1 MRRLRVMTYNIHR
14 GRGLDWKVDLGR
26 TAAVI
31 ESYAPD
37 VVTLQEVDIGRKRS
51 GGVDQAHELAR
62 RLGMET
68 VFAPNLEWSQDER
81 YGIATLTHLP
91 IQSWRHLKLPLAY
104 RSEPRSS
111 LITILRW
118 PELEADGVTPA
129 AEPGGH
135 VVEVIN
141 THLSILFKERPG
153 QVAAIAAAM
162 ASEALIVAGDFNMT
176 PWSPAYRSLRRDSYL
191 HSATRFARTWPAP
204 APFMPLDHILYRGQV
219 ELVRAE
225 AWSGG
230 PARTASDH
238 LPVVVEL
245 AAA

>member
-14 GRGLDWKVDLGR
+14 GRGVDMKQDLGR
-26 TAAVI
+26 TADVI
-31 ESYAPD
+31 ASYNPD
-37 VVTLQEVDIGRKRS
+37 VVALQEVDIGRKHS
-51 GGVDQAHELAR
+51 GRIDQADDLAK
-62 RLGMET
+62 RLGMEV
-68 VFAPNLEWSQDER
+68 VFCPNLEWGDGER
-81 YGIATLTHLP
+81 YGIATLTKLP
-91 IQSWRHLKLPLAY
+91 IKTTRHLKLPLAY

-111 LITILRW
+111 LITILDW
-118 PELEADGVTPA
+118 SD
-129 AEPGGH
+129 GH

-162 ASEALIVAGDFNMT
+162 ANEALIVAGDFNMT
-176 PWSPAYRSLRRDSYL
+176 PWSPAYRALRRDSFL

-204 APFMPLDHILYRGQV
+204 APIMPLDHILYRGQV
-219 ELVRAE
+219 DIVNAE
-225 AWSGG
+225 AWRGG

-245 AAA
+245 QAA

>member
-14 GRGLDWKVDLGR
+14 GRGIDRRMDLGR
-26 TAAVI
+26 VADVI
-31 ESYAPD
+31 ASFEPD
-37 VVTLQEVDIGRKRS
+37 VVALQEVDIGRMRS
-51 GGVDQAHELAR
+51 GRVDQASDLGK
-62 RLGMET
+62 RLGMDM
-68 VFAPNLEWSQDER
+68 VFCPCIEWGDGER
-81 YGIATLTHLP
+81 YGIATLTKLP
-91 IQSWRHLKLPLAY
+91 IASTRQIKLPMHY

-111 LITILRW
+111 LITM
-118 PELEADGVTPA
+118 LEWG
-129 AEPGGH
+129 EGH

-162 ASEALIVAGDFNMT
+162 ANEALIVAGDFNMT
-176 PWSPAYRSLRRDSYL
+176 PWSPAYRALRRDSFL
-191 HSATRFARTWPAP
+191 HSATRFARTWPAY

-219 ELVRAE
+219 DVVRAS
-225 AWSGG
+225 AWTGG

-245 AAA
+245 QAA

>member
-1 MRRLRVMTYNIHR
+1 MTYNIHR
-14 GRGLDWKVDLGR
+14 GRGVDWKVDLGR
-26 TAAVI
+26 IAAVI
-31 ESYAPD
+31 ASYDPD
-37 VVTLQEVDIGRKRS
+37 VVALQEVDIGRKRS
-51 GGVDQAHELAR
+51 GHIDQASDLAA
-62 RLGMET
+62 RLGMDML
-68 VFAPNLEWSQDER
+68 FAPNVEWDNGER
-81 YGIATLTHLP
+81 YGIATLTKLP
-91 IQSWRHLKLPLAY
+91 IRESRHLKLPLQY

-111 LITILRW
+111 LIAILGW
-118 PELEADGVTPA
+118 GE
-129 AEPGGH
+129 GH

-162 ASEALIVAGDFNMT
+162 ANEALIVAGDFNMT
-176 PWSPAYRSLRRDSYL
+176 PWSPAYRALRRDSFL

-219 ELVRAE
+219 DVVAAE
-225 AWSGG
+225 AWAGG

-245 AAA
+245 QAA

>member
-14 GRGLDWKVDLGR
+14 GRGVDWKLDLGR
-26 TAAVI
+26 TADVI
-31 ESYAPD
+31 ASYSPD

-51 GGVDQAHELAR
+51 GSVDQASELAK
-62 RLGMET
+62 RLGMEML
-68 VFAPNLEWSQDER
+68 FAPNVEWGDGER
-81 YGIATLTHLP
+81 YGIATLTKLP
-91 IQSWRHLKLPLAY
+91 VQTSRHLKLPLQY

-111 LITILRW
+111 LITILEW
-118 PELEADGVTPA
+118 GD
-129 AEPGGH
+129 GH

-176 PWSPAYRSLRRDSYL
+176 PWSPAYRALRRDSYL

-204 APFMPLDHILYRGQV
+204 AAFMPLDHILYRGQV
-219 ELVRAE
+219 EIVKSE
-225 AWSGG
+225 AWLGG

-245 AAA
+245 QAA

>member
-14 GRGLDWKVDLGR
+14 GRGVDWKVDLGR
-26 TAAVI
+26 TADVI
-31 ESYAPD
+31 ASYAPD

-51 GGVDQAHELAR
+51 GRIDQAHELAN
-62 RLGMET
+62 RLGLEM
-68 VFAPNLEWSQDER
+68 VFAPNLEWSNSER
-81 YGIATLTHLP
+81 YGIATLTKLP
-91 IQSWRHLKLPLAY
+91 IASSRQLKLPLQY

-111 LITILRW
+111 LITILTW
-118 PELEADGVTPA
+118 GD
-129 AEPGGH
+129 GH

-141 THLSILFKERPG
+141 THLSILFRERPG

-162 ASEALIVAGDFNMT
+162 ANEALIVAGDFNMT

-204 APFMPLDHILYRGQV
+204 APFIPLDHILYRGQV
-219 ELVRAE
+219 EVVKAE
-225 AWSGG
+225 AWLGG
-230 PARTASDH
+230 PARMASDH

-245 AAA
+245 QAA

>member
-1 MRRLRVMTYNIHR
+1 MTYNIHR
-14 GRGLDWKVDLGR
+14 GRGIDFKLDLGR
-26 TAAVI
+26 IAAVI
-31 ESYAPD
+31 QSYDPD
-37 VVTLQEVDIGRKRS
+37 VVTLQEVDIGRRKTGRI
-51 GGVDQAHELAR
+51 DQANDLSK
-62 RLGMET
+62 RLGMEM
-68 VFAPNLEWSQDER
+68 VFAPNVEYSDSER
-81 YGIATLTHLP
+81 YGIATLTKLP
-91 IQSWRHLKLPLAY
+91 IQSSRHLKLPLQY

-111 LITILRW
+111 LITILGW
-118 PELEADGVTPA
+118 PENGA
-129 AEPGGH
+129 AQPTSH
-135 VVEVIN
+135 VVEIIN

-219 ELVRAE
+219 DIVGAE
-225 AWSGG
+225 AWVGG
-230 PARTASDH
+230 PARMASDH

-245 AAA
+245 QAAA

>member
-14 GRGLDWKVDLGR
+14 GRGIDRKIDLGR
-26 TAAVI
+26 IAAVI
-31 ESYAPD
+31 ESYTPD
-37 VVTLQEVDIGRKRS
+37 VVALQEVDVGCKRS
-51 GGVDQAHELAR
+51 GCIDQAHDLAQ
-62 RLGMET
+62 RLGMEM
-68 VFAPNLEWSQDER
+68 VFAPNLEWSDGER
-81 YGIATLTHLP
+81 YGIATLTKLP
-91 IQSWRHLKLPLAY
+91 IKSSRHLKLPLQY

-111 LITILRW
+111 LITMLGW
-118 PELEADGVTPA
+118 GE
-129 AEPGGH
+129 GH

-162 ASEALIVAGDFNMT
+162 ANEALIVAGDFNMT

-219 ELVRAE
+219 DVVGAE
-225 AWSGG
+225 AWCGG

>member
-1 MRRLRVMTYNIHR
+1 MRRLRVMTYNIHC
-14 GRGLDWKVDLGR
+14 GRGFDRKLDLGR

-31 ESYAPD
+31 EAYSPD
-37 VVTLQEVDIGRKRS
+37 VVALQEVDIGCKRS
-51 GGVDQAHELAR
+51 NCVDQAQELAR
-62 RLGMET
+62 RLGMEMR
-68 VFAPNLEWSQDER
+68 FAPNLEWSETER
-81 YGIATLTHLP
+81 YGIATLTKLP
-91 IQSWRHLKLPLAY
+91 IRSSRQLKLPLQF

-111 LITILRW
+111 LITILGW
-118 PELEADGVTPA
+118 GPE
-129 AEPGGH
+129 H

-141 THLSILFKERPG
+141 THLSILFRERPG

-219 ELVRAE
+219 DVVGAG

>member
-14 GRGLDWKVDLGR
+14 GRGVDWKVDLGR
-26 TAAVI
+26 TADVI
-31 ESYAPD
+31 RSYAPD

-51 GGVDQAHELAR
+51 GRIDQAHDLAS
-62 RLGMET
+62 RLGMEM
-68 VFAPNLEWSQDER
+68 VFAPNIEWSDSER
-81 YGIATLTHLP
+81 YGIATLTKLP
-91 IQSWRHLKLPLAY
+91 IASSRHLKLPIQY

-111 LITILRW
+111 LITMLHW
-118 PELEADGVTPA
+118 GE
-129 AEPGGH
+129 GH

-141 THLSILFKERPG
+141 THLSILFRERPG

-162 ASEALIVAGDFNMT
+162 ANEALIVAGDFNMT

-219 ELVRAE
+219 DVVRAE
-225 AWSGG
+225 AWIGG

-245 AAA
+245 QAA

>member
-14 GRGLDWKVDLGR
+14 GRGVDLKVDLGR

-51 GGVDQAHELAR
+51 GNVDQAAELAN
-62 RLGMET
+62 RLGMEML
-68 VFAPNLEWSQDER
+68 FAPNIEWGDGER
-81 YGIATLTHLP
+81 YGIATLTKLP
-91 IQSWRHLKLPLAY
+91 IRSSRHLKLPLQY

-111 LITILRW
+111 LITILGW
-118 PELEADGVTPA
+118 GE
-129 AEPGGH
+129 GH

-153 QVAAIAAAM
+153 QVAAISAAM
-162 ASEALIVAGDFNMT
+162 ANEALIVAGDFNMT
-176 PWSPAYRSLRRDSYL
+176 PWSPAYRALRRDSFL
-191 HSATRFARTWPAP
+191 HSATRFARTWPSP

-219 ELVRAE
+219 DVVRAA

-245 AAA
+245 KAA